1 MVEEMNK
8 NINGDFKITLFM
20 IIIVLTAFELLNSFN
35 ERITKNEKA
44 KYTPPR
50 KPKAIIA
57 IHSKY
62 IVNLCPLFLLK

>member
-20 IIIVLTAFELLNSFN
+20 TIIVLTAFELLNSFN
-35 ERITKNEKA
+35 DLITKNEKA

-50 KPKAIIA
+50 KPKTIIP
-57 IHSKY
+57 IDSKY
-62 IVNLCPLFLLK
+62 IVNLCPLLFY